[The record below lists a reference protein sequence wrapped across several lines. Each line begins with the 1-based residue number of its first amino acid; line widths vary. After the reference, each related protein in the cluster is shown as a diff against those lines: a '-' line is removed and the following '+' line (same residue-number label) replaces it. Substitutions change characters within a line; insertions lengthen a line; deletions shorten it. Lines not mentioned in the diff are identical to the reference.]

1 MMSRTDLVNCDSV
14 DSAVV
19 TFCSEWQMVAEMEN
33 KLRLMIARN
42 PAMKHDA
49 MYCDKE

>member
-19 TFCSEWQMVAEMEN
+19 TFCSERQMVAEMEN
-33 KLRLMIARN
+33 KIRFMIGRN
-42 PAMKHDA
+42 PAMKH
-49 MYCDKE
+49 E